1 MTQTFQVDLRG
12 MVDLLARH
20 LYSGPRVYVRELLQN
35 AVDAV
40 TAHRELDPAAPAAP
54 AQVRLMSLPPGQDG
68 RPVLEVTDTGIGLT
82 FAEATELLATI
93 GRSSKRDADLGLGRA
108 EYIGQFGIGM
118 LAAFMVADTIEVVS
132 RSARDGSSVVRWV
145 GRDDGTFEI
154 TELTDDAESASPV
167 PVGTRVRLHARRDAE
182 HWLSVETVTA
192 LATEFA
198 ELLPV
203 DVAVLQPVARPSA
216 EGELSPEYLTRR
228 ITHEAP
234 WRASFPTRSARTQ
247 ALRRYCEQTFGF
259 TPIGHIDLAVP
270 LAGVSGVAF
279 ILPSA
284 VAPGTGRH
292 RVYVKRML
300 LGTRVD
306 DLLPDW
312 AFFVRAVVDADGLN
326 PTASREAL
334 HSDEVLLATQEA
346 LAAQLK
352 AWAAETLGSR
362 DGLAARFIET
372 HHLALRALALSDDD
386 MLDLVARV
394 LPYETTE
401 GPATL
406 AELAEHAG
414 DSEIVYASTRESFL
428 RVAAVARAQGLVV
441 VNGGYV
447 YDADLLT
454 KLAQRPGW
462 HVRELATD
470 DLVQVLSPVAPQR
483 ELEIIDA
490 IEAAQSLLA
499 ADDCDVLVREF
510 APAEMPAVLLRDR
523 EGEHQRD
530 LARGKASADDVWG
543 GVLAAFERPVLSR
556 RLVLN
561 DASTLVR
568 RLLAAPRD
576 EVFGAGLRSLYLTA
590 LMLAGDGLRGR
601 EVSSL
606 NEALEVLLAA
616 GLSDGRPDGKPV
628 DRTEGQPDERS
639 SGAPGAPGGEEPR

>member
-40 TAHRELDPAAPAAP
+40 TARREVDPGAP
-54 AQVRLMSLPPGQDG
+54 AQIRLTALPPGPHG
-68 RPVLEVTDTGIGLT
+68 VPVLEVTDTGVGLT
-82 FAEATELLATI
+82 PAEATELLATI

-132 RSARDGSSVVRWV
+132 RSARSQAGVVRWV

-154 TELTDDAESASPV
+154 EELADDDV

-182 HWLSVETVTA
+182 HWLSVETVTG
-192 LATEFA
+192 LATEFG

-203 DVAVLQPVARPSA
+203 DVAVLQPISGASDDS
-216 EGELSPEYLTRR
+216 GPEYLTRR

-234 WRASFPTRSARTQ
+234 WRASYPTATARNQ
-247 ALRRYCEQTFGF
+247 ALTRYCEETFGF
-259 TPIGHIDLAVP
+259 TPIGHIDLEVP
-270 LAGVSGVAF
+270 LTGVSGVAF

-334 HSDEVLLATQEA
+334 HSDEVLIATQEA

-352 AWAAETLGSR
+352 AWAAQTLGGRST
-362 DGLAARFIET
+362 LTARFIET
-372 HHLALRALALSDDD
+372 HHLALRALALTDDE
-386 MLDLVARV
+386 MLDLAARV
-394 LPYETTE
+394 LPYETTD
-401 GPATL
+401 GPVTL
-406 AELAEHAG
+406 AELAEQG
-414 DSEIVYASTRESFL
+414 DVVYTATRESFL

-447 YDADLLT
+447 YDADLLAR
-454 KLAQRPGW
+454 LARRPGW
-462 HVRELATD
+462 SVRELATD
-470 DLVQVLSPVAPQR
+470 DLVQVLAPIEPQR
-483 ELEIIDA
+483 ELEVIDA
-490 IEAAQSLLA
+490 IEAAQALLA
-499 ADDCDVLVREF
+499 EEDCDVLVREF

-523 EGEHQRD
+523 EGEHQRA
-530 LARGKASADDVWG
+530 LARGKESADPVWG
-543 GVLAAFERPVLSR
+543 GVLAAFERPARSR

-561 DASTLVR
+561 DSSSLVR

-576 EVFGAGLRSLYLTA
+576 EVFAAGLRSLYLTA
-590 LMLAGDGLRGR
+590 VMLAGDGLRGR
-601 EVSSL
+601 EVVNL
-606 NEALEVLLAA
+606 NGALEVLLAA
-616 GLSDGRPDGKPV
+616 GLAPGRDETDARPGVVV
-628 DRTEGQPDERS
+628 DRHETETTRRDETNDDE
-639 SGAPGAPGGEEPR
+639 PGGPGGGDQR